1 MVPNLYEYLCSTEH
15 KVRIFKIY
23 SEECE
28 EQISSGAPLT
38 SMVFFIPSMEVNS
51 APKQPVSNFLQNIL
65 CIFSQALMWKHPL
78 SLRNDPVHRDSG
90 YLCAAVYEGWFI
102 SWLQLCTEWSEHWVV
117 FWQHG
122 WISQWLSAT
131 QQANWTQAMLSAA
144 FLKCGQSDFREGMI
158 RFLLS

>member
-1 MVPNLYEYLCSTEH
+1 MAPSDW
-15 KVRIFKIY
+15 FKMWKLLHLVLIDWHFR
-23 SEECE
+23 SRRTTHRD
-28 EQISSGAPLT
+28 A
-38 SMVFFIPSMEVNS
+38 
-51 APKQPVSNFLQNIL
+51 
-65 CIFSQALMWKHPL
+65 CIFSRARMWKHPL
-78 SLRNDPVHRDSG
+78 SLSNDPVHRDSG

-158 RFLLS
+158 PVSFVVSVICTIVQCLTSV